1 MKSSYTRSHLRNH
14 LDESGHMTDNEFD
27 YMRSEYVNDNNDA
40 TGKGKFARGAGIII
54 LLLAVLF
61 IIQRFFIPIGPDLSS
76 ILRVIPL
83 TGAILVIV
91 IGLGLLTQMRSR
103 RKDSYRNEDVYMADD
118 NLNTSS
124 FEYASE
130 EKSKPPHGD
139 KSGHA
144 KKSQEEGQDPNRAE
158 NLRDD
163 ADRFGFETS
172 KRWFRSRE
180 EKMLFG
186 VCGGLAER
194 FDMDPTIVRALFALA
209 FLSYGFSLVLY
220 IVLAVILPKK
230 PQHSLL

>member
-1 MKSSYTRSHLRNH
+1 MKSTYSSSHLRNH
-14 LDESGHMTDNEFD
+14 LDESSHMTDEEFD
-27 YMRSEYVNDNNDA
+27 YMRSEYESDDKNA
-40 TGKGKFARGAGIII
+40 AGKGKFARGAGIII
-54 LLLAVLF
+54 LMLAVLF
-61 IIQRFFIPIGPDLSS
+61 IIQRFFIPVGPDLSS

-103 RKDSYRNEDVYMADD
+103 RRVGFRDESYSTADD
-118 NLNTSS
+118 YMDSRKA
-124 FEYASE
+124 EYANDD
-130 EKSKPPHGD
+130 KKWPPDG
-139 KSGHA
+139 
-144 KKSQEEGQDPNRAE
+144 GQRGRAE
-158 NLRDD
+158 HNQDAGQERNRSDNLSEN
-163 ADRFGFETS
+163 AERFGFETG

-194 FDMDPTIVRALFALA
+194 FEMDPTIVRALFALA

-230 PQHSLL
+230 PQHRLF